1 MKRTKVF
8 VDGAEGT
15 TGLLIHERLALR
27 TDVEVLRIASDDRKN
42 SAARRQLLNEADV
55 AILCLPDSASRESV
69 SLVTNPSTR
78 IIDASTAFRT
88 SPGWTYGLPEMGA
101 SQREAIC
108 ESRRISTPGCHA
120 TGFILALRPLI
131 MRGLVPQ
138 SYAVNSFS
146 LTGYSGGGRKLIA
159 LFEGAQGECLPL
171 APYALGLQHK
181 HLPEMQYYTG
191 LRRAPF
197 FQPVVGRFFRGMI
210 VSIMIHARLLPGR
223 PLLAEFHRI
232 LEETYAEEPAVRVM
246 PLEFDSALIDGM
258 LSPTACNGTNRVDV
272 FVTGHDDQ
280 LEVLARLD
288 NLGKGA
294 SGAVMQCLNLIIG
307 ADEFT
312 GLDLKTEA

>member
-1 MKRTKVF
+1 
-8 VDGAEGT
+8 
-15 TGLLIHERLALR
+15 
-27 TDVEVLRIASDDRKN
+27 
-42 SAARRQLLNEADV
+42 LLNEADV

-88 SPGWTYGLPEMGA
+88 DPGWTYGLPEMQAG
-101 SQREAIC
+101 QREAVRAA
-108 ESRRISTPGCHA
+108 RRVSAPGCHA

-131 MRGLVPQ
+131 TRGLVPPDC
-138 SYAVNSFS
+138 AVTSFS

-159 LFEGAQGECLPL
+159 LFEGETGEFLPM

-181 HLPEMQYYTG
+181 HLPEMQRYTG

-210 VSIMIHARLLPGR
+210 VSVMLHARLLPGR
-223 PLLAEFHRI
+223 PVLAEFHRM
-232 LEETYAEEPAVRVM
+232 LGEAYAGEPGVCVM
-246 PLEFDSALIDGM
+246 PLEFESALLDGM
-258 LSPTACNGTNRVDV
+258 LSPTACNETNRVDL

-280 LEVLARLD
+280 VEVLARLD

-294 SGAVMQCLNLIIG
+294 SGAVMQCFNLMIG
-307 ADEFT
+307 ADEFA
-312 GLDLKTEA
+312 GLDLGGNP